1 MKMKTKNK
9 TTLDLK
15 KSTSRSPFWRGFVLT
30 ALAFASLALS
40 PVAWAQSSAME
51 SNSQECSQE
60 TLKGTYMSQQTGTL
74 NGLPY
79 AAVNLAV
86 ADGNGSLTGSGTTVV
101 NGVVSFPII
110 NGTYTINS
118 DCTGTVTSV
127 PAGLSQNIAI
137 KQKGDQV
144 FIIVTA
150 HPAGVATISGEA
162 VRVSKK

>member
-1 MKMKTKNK
+1 MKMKTKNM
-9 TTLDLK
+9 TTLHLK
-15 KSTSRSPFWRGFVLT
+15 QLISRSPFWRGFVLT

-110 NGTYTINS
+110 NGTYT
-118 DCTGTVTSV
+118 
-127 PAGLSQNIAI
+127 
-137 KQKGDQV
+137 
-144 FIIVTA
+144 
-150 HPAGVATISGEA
+150 
-162 VRVSKK
+162 